1 MHARANGRFS
11 ACILWLSLV
20 LAPFVLC
27 AGEPRLEVLQFDSQV
42 LKSNPLHDPGVR
54 RVAVFLPAQATNGA
68 RLPVVYYLPGY
79 GGNADNYI
87 HGSNVWLK
95 FTQKIADQISE
106 VDRKRKDDSDMI
118 AKQIEGL
125 AHAAAITPTP
135 VTHSSSH
142 QSTSS
147 TGDVSGPDVSAVPQN
162 GYYYE
167 IKPGDTLSLVVKAYR
182 DKGVKVS
189 SRLVLKANPGLD
201 PNKLY
206 VGKKIFI
213 PDPAAKSTTP

>member
-1 MHARANGRFS
+1 MKKIS
-11 ACILWLSLV
+11 LWILTLVFTASLGWAQDTATQQQLDKLSGQIQDML
-20 LAPFVLC
+20 
-27 AGEPRLEVLQFDSQV
+27 D
-42 LKSNPLHDPGVR
+42 
-54 RVAVFLPAQATNGA
+54 AQAQQSKRIEALEREFSDLRDKVNT
-68 RLPVVYYLPGY
+68 PVANDY
-79 GGNADNYI
+79 ATRDD
-87 HGSNVWLK
+87 LK
-95 FTQKIADQISE
+95 RIADQISE
-106 VDRKRKDDSDMI
+106 VDQKRKDDSDMI

>member
-1 MHARANGRFS
+1 MKKIS
-11 ACILWLSLV
+11 LWILTLVFTASLAWAQDTATQQQLDKLSGQIQDML
-20 LAPFVLC
+20 
-27 AGEPRLEVLQFDSQV
+27 D
-42 LKSNPLHDPGVR
+42 
-54 RVAVFLPAQATNGA
+54 AQAQQSKRIDALEREISDLRDKVNT
-68 RLPVVYYLPGY
+68 PVANDY
-79 GGNADNYI
+79 ATRDD
-87 HGSNVWLK
+87 LK
-95 FTQKIADQISE
+95 RIADQISE
-106 VDRKRKDDSDMI
+106 VDQKRKDDSDMI

>member
-1 MHARANGRFS
+1 MKKIS
-11 ACILWLSLV
+11 LWILTLVFTASLAWAQDTATQQQLDKLSGQIQDML
-20 LAPFVLC
+20 
-27 AGEPRLEVLQFDSQV
+27 D
-42 LKSNPLHDPGVR
+42 
-54 RVAVFLPAQATNGA
+54 AQAQQSKRIEALEREFSDLRDKVNT
-68 RLPVVYYLPGY
+68 PVANDY
-79 GGNADNYI
+79 ATRDD
-87 HGSNVWLK
+87 LK
-95 FTQKIADQISE
+95 RIADQISE
-106 VDRKRKDDSDMI
+106 VDQKRKDDSDMI